1 MKTVKL
7 VITAALFAGLTS
19 LSFAGPGP
27 QFWDQQTRNAKAR
40 IAAEAKAKTDSSK
53 PATQVVA
60 CCTVNCNCAAMK
72 KS

>member
-1 MKTVKL
+1 MKTIKL
-7 VITAALFAGLTS
+7 VIAAALFAGLTS

-27 QFWDQQTRNAKAR
+27 QFWDQQTRNAKAQ
-40 IAAEAKAKTDSSK
+40 IAAEAKARTDAPK

-60 CCTVNCNCAAMK
+60 SCATCSCCAK